1 MNAMNKTDQE
11 IRSKFILKLVEK
23 YGEDRTYL
31 MPILQEIQKRFLYID
46 EFCQQ
51 EVAEHLNIHPVEIQ
65 GVISFYSFLYDKPCG
80 RNVIRLCKS
89 IICDINGSK
98 GIAEA
103 VKSELGIDFNQTT
116 NDGRAT
122 LEYVNCF
129 GLCDKSP
136 SVMINGRVYES
147 IDKETTLNLIKDL
160 K

>member
-1 MNAMNKTDQE
+1 MNETDKKN
-11 IRSKFILKLVEK
+11 RSEFILSLIEK
-23 YGEDRTYL
+23 YGDDRTYL
-31 MPILQEIQKRFLYID
+31 LPILQEIQKKFLYID
-46 EFCQQ
+46 EYSQQ
-51 EVAEHLNIHPVEIQ
+51 EVAEHLNIHPVEIHS
-65 GVISFYSFLYDKPCG
+65 VISFYSFLYDKPVG

-89 IICDINGSK
+89 IICDLNGSR
-98 GIAEA
+98 GIADA

-116 NDGRAT
+116 KDGKAT

-147 IDKETTLNLIKDL
+147 IDKDTALNLIKDL